1 MDRELLMRSHAV
13 KEELLKRQSDDGLKQ
28 FSPHGKQR
36 PFVKAILEDR
46 ETMCMLFGANRCG
59 KSDVGAFIDAS
70 LARFG
75 HDPKSQPAKYGSTG
89 KGLVEIKDRATSGW
103 VVSLDFPASRD
114 IMQPKIFD
122 NGFVPPGAHTP
133 FIPQREI
140 HEWRVTDQVLKLKNG
155 SLIGFK
161 SCDSGAKKF
170 QGAGKDYIHFDEEPY
185 YEIFEEATIRVEAGR
200 TLSVFMTCTLLPP
213 IGQAGGVTWSYDY
226 FVKPWKK
233 GENPHV
239 KVFTSSIYDNPFIEK
254 AELAYLEAMF
264 PPGSRARRIR
274 LDGELLPGLGGARA
288 YSAFETEL
296 HVRKQPP
303 LNALRPLCWMWD
315 FNVEPMI
322 TLVGQRDNELFRF
335 KGELSLEEGNIPDM
349 CQLFYHRY
357 GSFKGDI
364 WIYGDAT
371 GQGRNPQFSQSDYTV
386 IANDLRR
393 FGINFKLKVP
403 QRNPLVS
410 DRINS
415 MNRSLKNELG
425 LIGIEV
431 DQSCVELID
440 DFEQVLLD
448 PKGGIKKSHN
458 RKETYYHRTHASDA
472 AGYWVTYEAP
482 VRPLSI
488 RQKLFRSIPGS
499 RNGR

>member
-13 KEELLKRQSDDGLKQ
+13 KEELLKRQADDGLKQ
-28 FSPHGKQR
+28 FFPQKKQK

-59 KSDVGAFIDAS
+59 KSDIGAYIDAS
-70 LARFG
+70 LARHG
-75 HDPKSQPAKYGSTG
+75 HNDPKSNFSGSG
-89 KGLVEIKDRATSGW
+89 KNFIEVRDRATSGW
-103 VVSLDFPASRD
+103 VVSLDFPSSRD

-122 NGFVPPGAHTP
+122 NGFVPPGAHSP

-140 HEWRVTDQVLKLKNG
+140 AENGWRITDQVLKLKNG
-155 SLIGFK
+155 SIIGFK
-161 SCDSGAKKF
+161 SGDSGAKKF
-170 QGAGKDYIHFDEEPY
+170 QGAGKDYIHFDEEPN

-200 TLSVFMTCTLLPP
+200 RLAVFMTCTLLPP
-213 IGQAGGVTWSYDY
+213 IGQAGGVTWSYDK
-226 FVKPWKK
+226 FVKPWRK

-239 KVFTSSIYDNPFIEK
+239 KIFTSSIYDNPFIEK

-274 LDGELLPGLGGARA
+274 LNGELLPGLGGARA
-288 YSAFETEL
+288 YAAFENEL
-296 HVRKQPP
+296 HVREQTV
-303 LNALRPLCWMWD
+303 LHAHRPLCWMWD
-315 FNVEPMI
+315 FNVEPMV
-322 TLVGQRDNELFRF
+322 TLVGQRDNLLFRF

-357 GSFKGDI
+357 GYFKGDI

-371 GQGRNPQFSQSDYTV
+371 GQGRTSQYSQTDYTV
-386 IANDLRR
+386 IANELRR

-403 QRNPLVS
+403 LVNPIVT
-410 DRINS
+410 DRINA
-415 MNRSLKNELG
+415 MNRAFKNELG
-425 LIGIEV
+425 LIGVEV
-431 DQSCVELID
+431 DPSCTELID

-472 AGYWVTYEAP
+472 AGYWITYEAP
-482 VRPLSI
+482 VKPLSI
-488 RQKLFRSIPGS
+488 RQKLFRSIPGA
-499 RNGR
+499 RYGR